1 MQKNQIII
9 LVVIVAVVLIGII
22 AWSASQMPKSSPEKK
37 AVDTDVEVEE
47 KEELAPVFS
56 LSGKVSG
63 TDVANNFITVKP
75 ANREEEVKVLIAET
89 TKLIRLEMP
98 FDPANLPA
106 DGSFTPTRTEIEISD
121 FQQGDSIFI
130 KAKENIAGKTTISNI
145 DFIHILP

>member
-47 KEELAPVFS
+47 EELAPVFS
-56 LSGKVSG
+56 LSGKISG
-63 TDVANNFITVKP
+63 VDAANNFIMVKP
-75 ANREEEVKVLIAET
+75 ANQEEVKVLIAEA
-89 TKLIRLEMP
+89 TKLVRLEIP
-98 FDPANLPA
+98 FDPANPPA
-106 DGSFTPTRTEIEISD
+106 DGSFTPTRTDIEISD
-121 FQQGDSIFI
+121 FKQGDTVFVR
-130 KAKENIAGKTTISNI
+130 AKENIAGKTEFGNV